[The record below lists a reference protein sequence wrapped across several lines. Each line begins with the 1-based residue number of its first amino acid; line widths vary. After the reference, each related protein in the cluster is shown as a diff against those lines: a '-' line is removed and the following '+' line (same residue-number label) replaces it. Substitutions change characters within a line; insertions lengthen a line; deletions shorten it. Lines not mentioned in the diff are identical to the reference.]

1 MERWSKDG
9 RRHHDATGYVGVVR
23 LRTGPVSALALRYLR
38 AVADQEWDVVS
49 GCLSAD
55 VVRHGPFGDDVAG
68 AAEYLSFLRRTMPA
82 LPGYRMDIDG
92 ATELD
97 DVRAMVE
104 LRETIEQD
112 SGPMVTHE
120 CLIFTTGADGLLV
133 EVSIY
138 IRQAPT

>member
-1 MERWSKDG
+1 M
-9 RRHHDATGYVGVVR
+9 ATGYGGVVR
-23 LRTGPVSALALRYLR
+23 LRTGPVSAVALRYLR
-38 AVADQEWDVVS
+38 AVADLEWGVVS

-68 AAEYLSFLRRTMPA
+68 APEYLSFLRRTMPA

-97 DVRAMVE
+97 DRRAMVE
-104 LRETIEQD
+104 LRETIEVD
-112 SGPMVTHE
+112 DGPLVTHE
-120 CLIFTTGADGLLV
+120 CLVVTVGADGLIV

-138 IRQAPT
+138 IRQAAE